1 MGVSLPDVRHIIHV
15 GLPENL
21 STWVQEFGRAG
32 RDGHKA
38 TATLLICESQDLKK
52 LQFWTKN
59 ASRQEQE
66 TPHGRFH

>member
-1 MGVSLPDVRHIIHV
+1 MDVNLPDVRHIIHV

-52 LQFWTKN
+52 TSILDQKCISTRTRN
-59 ASRQEQE
+59 
-66 TPHGRFH
+66 PHGRFH